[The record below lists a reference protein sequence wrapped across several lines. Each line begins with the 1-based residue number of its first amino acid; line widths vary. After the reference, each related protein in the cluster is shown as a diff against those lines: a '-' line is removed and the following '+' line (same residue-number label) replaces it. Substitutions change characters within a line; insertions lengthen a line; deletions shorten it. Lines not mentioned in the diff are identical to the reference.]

1 MPGIRSPGSCLET
14 SSANSEQRQSP
25 QRATTSTTSS
35 RRGAYWSDSEVN
47 KLVQLVQLHKTEKG
61 RVRWDDLSSAWESS
75 RSTNDP
81 PRSKEA
87 LRGTYARLVKRRG
100 RATPIELGDAAELLT
115 SSHSGSLFSN
125 RTEVTFE
132 TQPNGGPENMVPSE
146 ASPEA
151 SIDLS
156 TRFAVDAVDQVTSS
170 LGNYSVLS
178 SIVEAPDTPPD
189 ESSLKTDLAN
199 QDSQQGGVEPVEHI
213 DERSTSP
220 NGDSETS
227 QPDRTLGDKLRE
239 RFDAYYKAAKESHDR
254 QPIRR
259 PKGEIPEGMLQL
271 ANEILSEKLGHT
283 NSTNKRTLTALNAA
297 VYAIAKA
304 ITTILLDGEAE
315 KAGKTHQKLREAKAL
330 RDTLVSVVSTLSHEL
345 RRRSGNAP
353 GPPSEQYR
361 VISRIQRVNTTV
373 DIQRLRIRFKDQL
386 KVVNS
391 EIKTIEQAL
400 RRQRERQRGYPAV
413 AREPREGEADVP
425 VAEVREHWKSIIGE
439 SQPFHPSDDLQA
451 WSRSVQRGENRAAVD
466 LSEETWAK
474 IFAKIKPWKATGPRR
489 HTGLQYMLQSPDLPW
504 YCGRQN
510 GKMVKSEPLGVRRGV
525 MQGDTL
531 SPLLCMAIAPI
542 SAWLRNNV
550 SPCGTSTGA
559 LTLPE
564 GPPEVNHLFFFTG
577 ELGLRMN
584 PSKCAVNSLNHPPPP
599 LVTTP
604 GMDEIPV
611 LGSSSLYKYLGAEQ
625 ERSSVMAENRLED
638 EVTRIAQASI
648 QVKDR
653 TFAAATE
660 AARAISTLVHERW
673 ARTRMH
679 EWKQRVVASSNRR
692 TETDEQPYVCHKDSF
707 LWSQTGWVSSEVLRN
722 VWAAQ
727 EASLPTRAIGTIVGE

>member
-1 MPGIRSPGSCLET
+1 MLGIMGPGSCLET
-14 SSANSEQRQSP
+14 SSANSEPMQ
-25 QRATTSTTSS
+25 QRATTGITSS

-125 RTEVTFE
+125 NTEEVRHKGALWSADELTKLAE
-132 TQPNGGPENMVPSE
+132 LVERHRIASGRIMWADVKEQKQP
-146 ASPEA
+146 
-151 SIDLS
+151 
-156 TRFAVDAVDQVTSS
+156 
-170 LGNYSVLS
+170 SVLS
-178 SIVEAPDTPPD
+178 ESPLVCAWVKAAYTNLARRTERGTVRNAPPAENTLEE
-189 ESSLKTDLAN
+189 ESQPATTETDLIN

-213 DERSTSP
+213 EERSTSP

-330 RDTLVSVVSTLSHEL
+330 RDTL
-345 RRRSGNAP
+345 
-353 GPPSEQYR
+353 
-361 VISRIQRVNTTV
+361 
-373 DIQRLRIRFKDQL
+373 RLRIRFKDQL

-413 AREPREGEADVP
+413 PAAFLVTRKPRE
-425 VAEVREHWKSIIGE
+425 R
-439 SQPFHPSDDLQA
+439 
-451 WSRSVQRGENRAAVD
+451 
-466 LSEETWAK
+466 
-474 IFAKIKPWKATGPRR
+474 
-489 HTGLQYMLQSPDLPW
+489 
-504 YCGRQN
+504 
-510 GKMVKSEPLGVRRGV
+510 
-525 MQGDTL
+525 
-531 SPLLCMAIAPI
+531 
-542 SAWLRNNV
+542 
-550 SPCGTSTGA
+550 
-559 LTLPE
+559 
-564 GPPEVNHLFFFTG
+564 
-577 ELGLRMN
+577 
-584 PSKCAVNSLNHPPPP
+584 
-599 LVTTP
+599 
-604 GMDEIPV
+604 
-611 LGSSSLYKYLGAEQ
+611 
-625 ERSSVMAENRLED
+625 
-638 EVTRIAQASI
+638 
-648 QVKDR
+648 
-653 TFAAATE
+653 
-660 AARAISTLVHERW
+660 
-673 ARTRMH
+673 
-679 EWKQRVVASSNRR
+679 
-692 TETDEQPYVCHKDSF
+692 
-707 LWSQTGWVSSEVLRN
+707 
-722 VWAAQ
+722 
-727 EASLPTRAIGTIVGE
+727 